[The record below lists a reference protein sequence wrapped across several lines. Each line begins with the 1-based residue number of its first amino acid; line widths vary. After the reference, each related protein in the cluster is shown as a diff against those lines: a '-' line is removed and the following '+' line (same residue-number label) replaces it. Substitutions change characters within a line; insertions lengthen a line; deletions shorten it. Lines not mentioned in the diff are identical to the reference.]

1 MPSFVTRFPFKCIT
15 AAAHTIA
22 RMRGTDPE
30 RMSAEREEAKLR
42 TESRL
47 DVSTGRSR
55 YIWEDGERMDFK
67 GVALVRDR
75 SVKSAVRDGSGSTA
89 RAWAIARPRRPFE
102 PRKMAGL
109 AWDLQ
114 CEGGGLARGDNE
126 TF

>member
-15 AAAHTIA
+15 PAAHTIA

-30 RMSAEREEAKLR
+30 LMSAEREEAKLR

-55 YIWEDGERMDFK
+55 YFWEDGERMDFK
-67 GVALVRDR
+67 EIPLVRDR

-102 PRKMAGL
+102 PRRRL
-109 AWDLQ
+109 D
-114 CEGGGLARGDNE
+114 
-126 TF
+126 